1 MNPSST
7 AGIPAVPEVPDGAES
22 PDVTVVVAVR
32 DDGMPRLGRCLGSLA
47 GQTIGTARIEVLV
60 TGVPERPPVGGAGPS
75 AAGRYGRAADDQYR
89 PAPYG
94 HSAGGAHRQ
103 SAADG
108 CAPPAAMSPGS
119 ARTALFR
126 SPPGDTGP
134 APAHQRHE
142 PHRPYPSYEPYE
154 PHRSHEPHRPHE
166 PLWIPS
172 GAAGSLSSADLRA
185 AGPLSAAE
193 LCPAGRT
200 DTVNQALACARGR
213 YLFFLDAADLLG
225 REALARLV
233 DAADSRGHDVVYAKT
248 AASGAAVFRRTR
260 HGVALDDP
268 GLAWELSAA
277 KLFRREPL
285 VRHGL
290 RFVEDVPA
298 GLAEQVFTLEALFR
312 ARSVAVLADYDYRF
326 AGAAAPGRGRR
337 SGPET
342 RNSSAALA
350 AAAAEPGGLEGLLRG
365 TAAAMAVTARFTGPG
380 PLGDGY
386 LLRHFAHE
394 GDVLTGPA
402 FLRAPEPVRRRVF
415 AGVRRLVADHLG
427 DSVLAAL
434 RPGLR
439 LRFSYVRAD
448 DEAGLVTVLR
458 YEAGHGAPPLRTDLV
473 SADWR
478 RTGPARHTLVVTART
493 PLPHLGT
500 LGAGPVRLTGCPEAG
515 SVLLRPASGGAG
527 TEIEVRIPADAFPA
541 GRTRIGLST
550 ALLGTEH
557 TAAVAPG
564 TAPRQVHAL
573 RGLRP
578 YRLDV
583 SPDGGDALVV
593 AVMPVGLPA
602 GPRRAERA

>member
-1 MNPSST
+1 MNSSST
-7 AGIPAVPEVPDGAES
+7 AGVPVVPEVPDGTEA

-32 DDGMPRLGRCLGSLA
+32 DDGRPRLGRCLASLA
-47 GQTIGTARIEVLV
+47 GQTIGAARIEVLV
-60 TGVPERPPVGGAGPS
+60 AGAPERPPAGGTGPS
-75 AAGRYGRAADDQYR
+75 AEGRYGRAADDPNR

-94 HSAGGAHRQ
+94 HSAGGRYRQ
-103 SAADG
+103 PAGGAQP
-108 CAPPAAMSPGS
+108 PPAAMPPRP
-119 ARTALFR
+119 ARPAPFR
-126 SPPGDTGP
+126 PAPGDAGP
-134 APAHQRHE
+134 AP
-142 PHRPYPSYEPYE
+142 
-154 PHRSHEPHRPHE
+154 SHEPHE
-166 PLWIPS
+166 PLWTS
-172 GAAGSLSSADLRA
+172 TGAARWPSSSAADLCA
-185 AGPLSAAE
+185 ARWPSSSAAD
-193 LCPAGRT
+193 LCEAGRT
-200 DTVNQALACARGR
+200 DTVNQALASARGR
-213 YLFFLDAADLLG
+213 YLFFLDAGDLLG
-225 REALARLV
+225 RESLARLV

-248 AASGAAVFRRTR
+248 AASGAAVFARTR
-260 HGVALDDP
+260 HGVALDEP

-277 KLFRREPL
+277 KLFRRESL

-290 RFVEDVPA
+290 RFAEDVPA
-298 GLAEQVFTLEALFR
+298 GLAEQAFTLEALFR
-312 ARSVAVLADYDYRF
+312 ARRVAVLADYDYRF
-326 AGAAAPGRGRR
+326 AGDAVPDRGRR
-337 SGPET
+337 SGPEA
-342 RNSSAALA
+342 RNSPAALA
-350 AAAAEPGGLEGLLRG
+350 AAAAEPGGLEDLLRG

-386 LLRHFAHE
+386 RLRHFAHE

-427 DSVLAAL
+427 DSVLAGL

-439 LRFSYVRAD
+439 LRLSYVRAG
-448 DEAGLVTVLR
+448 DEAGLVSVLR

-493 PLPHLGT
+493 PLPHLGA
-500 LGAGPVRLTGCPEAG
+500 LGTGPVRLTGCPEAG
-515 SVLLRPASGGAG
+515 RVLLRPAAAGAG
-527 TEIEVRIPADAFPA
+527 TEIEVRIPAEAFPA

-564 TAPRQVHAL
+564 TAPRQAHAL

-583 SPDGGDALVV
+583 SPDGGDGLVV
-593 AVMPVGLPA
+593 AVVPVGLPVGLPV